1 VCSQSPEAECDK
13 VCPGNEDESCGGA
26 RRMNIYKMG
35 FDWKRKVASESNH
48 VPNKDHT
55 TNSGDGHYIDL
66 LPMSPKTASS
76 VTYQGCYIDTND
88 RLLDDLKY
96 RNGDNSVEN
105 CIAECRKENYLLS
118 GVQNGYVSLSFDI
131 FNLTLFC
138 NLEMNASVVTNA
150 LQSLTLQQMRN
161 ATKHA
166 LEILGRCAVV
176 NGE

>member
-1 VCSQSPEAECDK
+1 
-13 VCPGNEDESCGGA
+13 
-26 RRMNIYKMG
+26 MNIYRMG
-35 FDWKRKVASESNH
+35 FDWKRKVASEANH

-55 TNSGDGHYIDL
+55 TNSGNGHYIDL

-96 RNGDNSVEN
+96 RNGDNSVEK

-118 GVQNGYVSLSFDI
+118 GVQNGYVSLSFYI

-150 LQSLTLQQMRN
+150 LQSLTLQRTRN
-161 ATKHA
+161 ATNHA
-166 LEILGRCAVV
+166 LEIPGRCVVV